1 MKQAGNQLE
10 ALAGLAQKELLL
22 VAPFVKRSVLRRVL
36 SHVRPDVAIQI
47 VTRWRVDE
55 IAAGVSD
62 LDIWL
67 LVTDRPNTLLWL
79 RSDLHA
85 KYYRADRDHALVGS
99 ANLTNAALGW
109 SQQSNL
115 ELLIESPVLTEFEV
129 ELFRGT
135 VQVDESI
142 YQHIRQIIDEI
153 PKDQLITPSTEPQLH
168 EEIVDE
174 LNAVSVESWL
184 PSLRHPENLYVAYQG
199 KADQL
204 GTGSRIAA
212 ESDLQILNVPPN
224 LERKYFDAYV
234 GVQLL
239 HMPIVR
245 KVDEFVEEPQR
256 FGSVRNYLRSLRC
269 AEREGFDADIAWQT
283 LMRWMKHFMPN
294 HSEVFRKK
302 QEANSTLGK
311 HQES

>member
-10 ALAGLAQKELLL
+10 ALVGLAQEELLL
-22 VAPFVKRSVLRRVL
+22 VAPFVKCSVLQRVL
-36 SHVRPDVAIQI
+36 SHVRPDVAIRI

-55 IAAGVSD
+55 IVAGVSD

-109 SQQSNL
+109 SQQANL
-115 ELLIESPVLTEFEV
+115 ELLIESPVLTEFEI

-153 PKDQLITPSTEPQLH
+153 PKDQLVMPSTVPQLH
-168 EEIVDE
+168 EKIVDE

-184 PSLRHPENLYVAYQG
+184 PSLRHPEKLYVAYQG

-224 LERKYFDAYV
+224 LDRRNFDAYV

-239 HMPIVR
+239 QMPMIR
-245 KVDEFVEEPQR
+245 HVDRFVGEPQR
-256 FGSVRNYLRSLRC
+256 FGAVRDYLRSLRY
-269 AEREGFDADIAWQT
+269 AEREGFDADMAWQT
-283 LMRWMKHFMPN
+283 LMRWMQHFMPTRYDLSVPS
-294 HSEVFRKK
+294 HSEIFRKK
-302 QEANSTLGK
+302 AR
-311 HQES
+311 